1 MREPQVERF
10 CRCIKKVKKTFR
22 SKNEGRAIAI
32 CTKSILQKRRR
43 TIRKVRCRKHLLV
56 TQPMKGGEMIAMGA
70 DTPVFYDKRFNSST
84 YLELTKPVQV
94 PDPNKPGEY
103 ILETAP
109 KSQEDIDDENTQLLE
124 EYPVAMDI
132 SDSDL
137 VELLRKYRPVVRVI
151 PAYGNEIVIHRTLK
165 KWCSDETGPYL
176 DKYTQMH
183 MNLWAGDRLFKV
195 DTAKTKERISGPF
208 ADAFAEKAKSIPD
221 WYGLPTRYQRSNIVD
236 IKNLDQ
242 KVAAVKDI
250 LKTLIHVD
258 GKFVHFDLHMGNA
271 AVLVNGT
278 AVLHDFGRSKLRD
291 YVQVFADP
299 SVTKP
304 TYLNKQIFRNNI
316 TSITEDTDYT
326 LLFGQYFYLARY
338 FYTEYDK
345 IIEAF
350 DGDFDEWLNVSSYN
364 PDEQFQSKI
373 KDRNPQL
380 IKQAPLRVNLY
391 SMEDP
396 NVDFSD
402 KNVEVTTRWTGEGR
416 YFMEP
421 MYETRYHQ
429 LARIFDILSVLKPL
443 HDYTSAGKDTSPA
456 SKAAL
461 DLITALH
468 KTPPEASPEY
478 VRKTLLEYGL
488 IDQNTVEDDN
498 KKAVEYFKTIDDPRR
513 KKGGGEPDPHIKTT
527 GSVTNQWNTA
537 DGGPELPAKSYEPKP
552 TKAGRR
558 SFKKKLPRLV

>member
-22 SKNEGRAIAI
+22 KEGPAIAI
-32 CTKSILQKRRR
+32 CTKSILQKKRR
-43 TIRKVRCRKHLLV
+43 TLRKIRCRDHLLV
-56 TQPMKGGEMIAMGA
+56 TQPMKGGSLFAMGV
-70 DTPVFYDKRFNSST
+70 DTPVFYDERFNDST
-84 YLELTKPVQV
+84 YLELTNPILV

-103 ILETAP
+103 IVETTP
-109 KSQEDIDDENTQLLE
+109 KPQEDIDEENAELLK

-137 VELLRKYRPVVRVI
+137 VALLRKYRPVVRVI
-151 PAYGNEIVIHRTLK
+151 PANGNEIVIHRTLK
-165 KWCSDETGPYL
+165 EWCSDKTGPYL

-195 DTAKTKERISGPF
+195 DMVKTKEQISGPL
-208 ADAFAEKAKSIPD
+208 ADDVKESKKIASIPE
-221 WYGLPTRYQRSNIVD
+221 WYGLPTRYQRSNIED
-236 IKNLDQ
+236 IKNLGQ

-250 LKTLIHVD
+250 LKTLIHID
-258 GKFVHFDLHMGNA
+258 GKFVHFDLHTGNA
-271 AVLVNGT
+271 AVLANGT

-291 YVQVFADP
+291 YLQAFTDRRV
-299 SVTKP
+299 SKS

-326 LLFGQYFYLARY
+326 LKFGQYFYLARY
-338 FYTEYDK
+338 FYIEYDK
-345 IIEAF
+345 ILEAF

-364 PDEQFQSKI
+364 SDEEQKI

-380 IKQAPLRVNLY
+380 IKEVPLRVNLY
-391 SMEDP
+391 KDTE

-402 KNVEVTTRWTGEGR
+402 QNIELTTKWTGEGN

-429 LARIFDILSVLKPL
+429 LARIFDILSILKPL
-443 HDYTSAGKDTSPA
+443 HDYTSAGKETSPA
-456 SKAAL
+456 SQAAL
-461 DLITALH
+461 DLITAVH
-468 KTPPEASPEY
+468 KTPPEASSEY
-478 VRKTLLEYGL
+478 VRKTLVHYGL
-488 IDQNTVEDDN
+488 INEDTAEQDN
-498 KKAVEYFKTIDDPRR
+498 AKAIEYFKTIDDPRR
-513 KKGGGEPDPHIKTT
+513 KKGGGEPDQYIKTT
-527 GSVTNQWNTA
+527 GVVTKQWNTK

-552 TKAGRR
+552 SGGRR
-558 SFKKKLPRLV
+558 SFKKRLPRLV